1 MKLKDCHNINDLR
14 KAAEKRLPAAM
25 FHYIDGAAGDE
36 WTIKHNTNSFEQYE
50 VIPNYLVDV
59 DKIDTSTKVLGT
71 QIDWPYICSPTG
83 YHRLFHHE
91 GEVAAANAA
100 SDMGTIFCLST
111 LSTTTIEEV
120 AEKSK
125 GPKVFQIYVLKD
137 RSISVEYIER
147 CKAADYDALC
157 LTIDVPCLLYTSDA
171 ADD

>member
-1 MKLKDCHNINDLR
+1 MKLKDCHNISDLR

-91 GEVAAANAA
+91 GEIAAAN
-100 SDMGTIFCLST
+100 LS
-111 LSTTTIEEV
+111 LIH
-120 AEKSK
+120 
-125 GPKVFQIYVLKD
+125 I
-137 RSISVEYIER
+137 
-147 CKAADYDALC
+147 
-157 LTIDVPCLLYTSDA
+157 
-171 ADD
+171 

>member
-1 MKLKDCHNINDLR
+1 MGSEMCIRDS
-14 KAAEKRLPAAM
+14 
-25 FHYIDGAAGDE
+25 IDGAAGDE

-100 SDMGTIFCLST
+100 SDMGTIFVYL
-111 LSTTTIEEV
+111 
-120 AEKSK
+120 
-125 GPKVFQIYVLKD
+125 PFQQLLLKRLLKNLKVLKFFKFMFS
-137 RSISVEYIER
+137 RTEASQSS
-147 CKAADYDALC
+147 
-157 LTIDVPCLLYTSDA
+157 T
-171 ADD
+171 